1 MEAMGELVKDVGLS
15 QLIQNG
21 LNKSSMSSPKFPD
34 AATLQAKKA
43 DVSAGSGMTVYG
55 SPLGRYLFRYFANE
69 RGYDLS
75 KPKPGAAPPA
85 LSDGAVPYT
94 GGVPTDETMPPYWEE
109 FKTSKFIDLYCKYM
123 CLKETTA
130 REPIV
135 PKMFEEMR
143 PLGKGAFGAVFLVF
157 KKDTGMPMATKKMM
171 KKIGKQNKMLNDILI
186 EREVL
191 SKVNSRFCVCLHYAW
206 QDANDVALVITL
218 MPGGDLEFMMKG
230 RENKGTYNPMSI
242 DMIQFYTASMALGL
256 EAIHSMGYVYRDL
269 KPMNVLLD
277 DQGQV
282 RISDMGLT
290 ADISKGPIKQCS
302 GTRGYWSPE
311 TVKKEKYTTEPD
323 WWSLGVTV
331 FVLFCHKLPFY
342 GNDEEKDAMTVAGQI
357 NFKHGEPE
365 ELQKIVSDL
374 CTIDMGARV
383 KGVNALK
390 AHPFFQ
396 NFNWAALEQG
406 LMAAPF
412 QPNINDINAPSA
424 SEIDAFKAPKDV
436 TWDQEQIDMFKHWEF
451 FNQNVWESEEAPMRM
466 KKFNELGGGGGG
478 GGCCT
483 IS

>member
-1 MEAMGELVKDVGLS
+1 
-15 QLIQNG
+15 
-21 LNKSSMSSPKFPD
+21 
-34 AATLQAKKA
+34 
-43 DVSAGSGMTVYG
+43 
-55 SPLGRYLFRYFANE
+55 
-69 RGYDLS
+69 
-75 KPKPGAAPPA
+75 
-85 LSDGAVPYT
+85 
-94 GGVPTDETMPPYWEE
+94 
-109 FKTSKFIDLYCKYM
+109 
-123 CLKETTA
+123 
-130 REPIV
+130 
-135 PKMFEEMR
+135 
-143 PLGKGAFGAVFLVF
+143 
-157 KKDTGMPMATKKMM
+157 
-171 KKIGKQNKMLNDILI
+171 
-186 EREVL
+186 
-191 SKVNSRFCVCLHYAW
+191 
-206 QDANDVALVITL
+206 
-218 MPGGDLEFMMKG
+218 
-230 RENKGTYNPMSI
+230 
-242 DMIQFYTASMALGL
+242 
-256 EAIHSMGYVYRDL
+256 
-269 KPMNVLLD
+269 
-277 DQGQV
+277 
-282 RISDMGLT
+282 MGLT

-383 KGVNALK
+383 KGVDALK